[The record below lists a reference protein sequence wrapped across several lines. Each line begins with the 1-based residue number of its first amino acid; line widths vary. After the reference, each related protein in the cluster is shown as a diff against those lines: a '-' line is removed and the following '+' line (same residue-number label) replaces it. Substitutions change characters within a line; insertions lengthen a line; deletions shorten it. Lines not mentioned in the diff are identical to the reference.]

1 MKCASVASR
10 LTLARLPLEMRS
22 ARALRCRSTCDSR
35 LSSCRSGSS
44 RVVPRTRNPATS
56 RCKSRHHPHREHTC
70 PSARRPTPAR
80 FGWTATTSRV
90 AAATS
95 GSTAIGCAR
104 APDTSTSRLVGS
116 DAAATTSTSSPAG
129 VRGVARP
136 YARAATRDARP
147 SARVATCALVAT
159 PPSSAPGAP
168 RCSAA
173 IAAPS
178 EHAATLVT
186 REYAWTAETI
196 EATVAGIGLAV
207 APPSACDE
215 PRVRCAE
222 LTHEHPMCRV
232 TPRTPAHSGRAAS
245 TARLLG
251 ACSTD
256 HSKPDAT

>member
-44 RVVPRTRNPATS
+44 RDVPRTRNPATS
-56 RCKSRHHPHREHTC
+56 RCKSRHRPHREHTF
-70 PSARRPTPAR
+70 PSVRRPTPAR
-80 FGWTATTSRV
+80 FGWTATTSRA

-95 GSTAIGCAR
+95 GWKAIGCGR

-136 YARAATRDARP
+136 YARAATRDPRP
-147 SARVATCALVAT
+147 SARAATCARVAT
-159 PPSSAPGAP
+159 PPSSAPAAP
-168 RCSAA
+168 PCSVA
-173 IAAPS
+173 IAAPFAP
-178 EHAATLVT
+178 AATLVT
-186 REYAWTAETI
+186 RVSVATTVGAIVGTIETETI
-196 EATVAGIGLAV
+196 DEVVHAA

-215 PRVRCAE
+215 HAAWPCERCI
-222 LTHEHPMCRV
+222 RQ
-232 TPRTPAHSGRAAS
+232 PAA
-245 TARLLG
+245 
-251 ACSTD
+251 
-256 HSKPDAT
+256 